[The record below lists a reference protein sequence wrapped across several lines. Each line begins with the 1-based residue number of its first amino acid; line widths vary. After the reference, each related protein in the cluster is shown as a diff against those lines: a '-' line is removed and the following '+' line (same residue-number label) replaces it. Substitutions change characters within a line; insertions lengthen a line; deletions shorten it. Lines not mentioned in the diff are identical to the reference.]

1 MYSKSIFVTIYEI
14 YNNNNH
20 MSTITE
26 RWGFNEAERSE
37 EDLEQVADF
46 LMSHRTVPL
55 KIVNLMVE
63 GKT

>member
-1 MYSKSIFVTIYEI
+1 
-14 YNNNNH
+14 

-37 EDLEQVADF
+37 EDLEQIADF

-63 GKT
+63 GCCEAGRKAQEDHRIPDA